1 VSEASEFFPPPTHKV
16 NITVNEK
23 GLGSVKLDGRELNT
37 TYVKV
42 ESVAGH
48 PPTVTIAVL
57 ADVQVAAA
65 VPTVA
70 LDLRTLEALEAT
82 LPEGAP

>member
-1 VSEASEFFPPPTHKV
+1 MSEATEFFPPPTHKV
-16 NITVNEK
+16 SVTVNEK
-23 GLGSVKLDGRELNT
+23 GWGSVKLDGRELNT

-57 ADVQVAAA
+57 ADVQIA
-65 VPTVA
+65 VDVPA
-70 LDLRTLEALEAT
+70 KELDLRTFEVPEAHR
-82 LPEGAP
+82 PEGAP